1 MQCSSLHGTPEPAVA
16 SDRDTI
22 LRYGPVTGSLS
33 GELAQPTSAPP
44 LSGRSLF
51 ITGLGIGQI
60 CSWGSLYYSFPLMAE
75 AMGRDLGWSKPDLF
89 GAATLGLALG
99 GIAAFP
105 VGAAID
111 KGHGRWVMAGGA
123 GLAGL
128 CLLAWSQV
136 QQLWLFYVLMAVL
149 GILQAATLYE
159 PAFAVVARRTG
170 AAGARAGIT
179 ALTLWG
185 GFASTVFIPL
195 IQILLDL
202 VGWRGALVALGAVNL
217 VVCAPLY
224 AAVIRPMADQ
234 AVSSAH
240 ALALS
245 GAATLRQ
252 VMGSIARRPTFWALA
267 VAFTA
272 YAATFSAFTF
282 HLYPLLL
289 ERGFTPGSV
298 VMAMAI
304 IGPTQVAGRIAVSVF
319 APRAPVRLIGSCA
332 VLAFPIS
339 ILALAWLPPSFTLV
353 AGIVALYGSANGIM
367 TIVRGLAVPEMLTRH
382 AYGAV
387 NGALAA
393 PAMLARALAPAGAAL
408 LWAQSQS
415 YGAVLSAMA
424 AGGIVLVAAFWAA
437 ALLSRRDDDRPS

>member
-1 MQCSSLHGTPEPAVA
+1 MTG
-16 SDRDTI
+16 
-22 LRYGPVTGSLS
+22 GPS
-33 GELAQPTSAPP
+33 GERAQRTPARP

-105 VGAAID
+105 VGAAVD
-111 KGHGRWVMAGGA
+111 RGHGRWVMAAGA

-128 CLLAWSQV
+128 ILLIWSQV
-136 QQLWLFYVLMAVL
+136 QQLWLFYLLMAAL

-195 IQILLDL
+195 IQILLDM
-202 VGWRGALVALGAVNL
+202 VGWRDALVALGAVNL

-224 AAVIRPMADQ
+224 ATVIRPAADHV
-234 AVSSAH
+234 AAPAH
-240 ALALS
+240 GPALS
-245 GAATLRQ
+245 EAVTLRQ
-252 VMGSIARRPTFWALA
+252 ITLRQTMGRVVRRPTFWALA

-289 ERGFTPGSV
+289 ERGFTTGSV
-298 VMAMAI
+298 ALAMAI

-332 VLAFPIS
+332 VLAFPIA
-339 ILALAWLPPSFTLV
+339 ILALAWLPPSFALV
-353 AGIVALYGSANGIM
+353 AAIVALYGSANGIM
-367 TIVRGLAVPEMLTRH
+367 TIVRGLAVPEMLTRQ

-415 YGAVLSAMA
+415 YGAVLSAMV
-424 AGGIVLVAAFWAA
+424 AGGVLLAAAFWAA
-437 ALLSRRDDDRPS
+437 ALLSRRDDDRAP

>member
-1 MQCSSLHGTPEPAVA
+1 
-16 SDRDTI
+16 
-22 LRYGPVTGSLS
+22 VTSGLS
-33 GELAQPTSAPP
+33 GELAQPAPARP

-60 CSWGSLYYSFPLMAE
+60 CSWGSLYYSFPLIAE
-75 AMGRDLGWSKPDLF
+75 AMERDLGWSKPDLF

-99 GIAAFP
+99 GMAAFP
-105 VGAAID
+105 VGAAVD
-111 KGHGRWVMAGGA
+111 KGHGRWVMAAGA

-136 QQLWLFYVLMAVL
+136 QQLWLFYSLMAAIGV
-149 GILQAATLYE
+149 LQAATLYE

-202 VGWRGALVALGAVNL
+202 AGWRGALVALGAVNL

-224 AAVIRPMADQ
+224 AAVIRPAADH
-234 AVSSAH
+234 AASPVH

-245 GAATLRQ
+245 GAGTLRQ
-252 VMGSIARRPTFWALA
+252 VMGRVARRPTFWALA

-289 ERGFTPGSV
+289 ERGFTAGSV
-298 VMAMAI
+298 VLAMAI

-332 VLAFPIS
+332 VLAFPVA
-339 ILALAWLPPSFTLV
+339 ILALAWLPPSFALV
-353 AGIVALYGSANGIM
+353 AAIVALYGSANGIM
-367 TIVRGLAVPEMLTRH
+367 TIVRGLAVPEMLTRQ

-393 PAMLARALAPAGAAL
+393 PSMLARALAPAGAAL

-424 AGGIVLVAAFWAA
+424 AGGVLLAGAFWAA
-437 ALLSRRDDDRPS
+437 AAFSRNEDMERHERAPSMPDRR

>member
-1 MQCSSLHGTPEPAVA
+1 MS
-16 SDRDTI
+16 R
-22 LRYGPVTGSLS
+22 SLS
-33 GELAQPTSAPP
+33 GEHAPPAPAAP

-75 AMGRDLGWSKPDLF
+75 AMGHDLGWSKPNLF

-99 GIAAFP
+99 GLAAFP

-111 KGHGRWVMAGGA
+111 RGHGRWVMAGGA

-128 CLLAWSQV
+128 TLLAWSQV
-136 QQLWLFYVLMAVL
+136 QQLWLFYGLMAIL
-149 GILQAATLYE
+149 GMLQAATLYE

-185 GFASTVFIPL
+185 GFASTLFIPL
-195 IQILLDL
+195 IQILLDQ
-202 VGWRGALVALGAVNL
+202 VGWRGALVVLGAVNL
-217 VVCAPLY
+217 AVCAPLY
-224 AAVIRPMADQ
+224 AAVIRPAADH
-234 AVSSAH
+234 AASSAH

-252 VMGSIARRPTFWALA
+252 VMGRVARRPTFWALA

-289 ERGFTPGSV
+289 ERGLTPGSV
-298 VMAMAI
+298 VAAMAI

-332 VLAFPIS
+332 VLAFPVA
-339 ILALAWLPPSFTLV
+339 ILALAWLPPGFALV
-353 AGIVALYGSANGIM
+353 AAIMALYGSANGIM
-367 TIVRGLAVPEMLTRH
+367 TIVRGLAVPEMLTRQ

-408 LWAQSQS
+408 IWAQSNA

-424 AGGIVLVAAFWAA
+424 VGGLLLAAAFWAA
-437 ALLSRRDDDRPS
+437 AALSRNEDDKAS

>member
-1 MQCSSLHGTPEPAVA
+1 MTSG
-16 SDRDTI
+16 
-22 LRYGPVTGSLS
+22 LS
-33 GELAQPTSAPP
+33 GARAQPAPARP

-51 ITGLGIGQI
+51 ITGLGIGQV
-60 CSWGSLYYSFPLMAE
+60 CSWGSLYYSFPLIAE

-111 KGHGRWVMAGGA
+111 RGHGRWVMAAGA

-128 CLLAWSQV
+128 CLMAWSQV
-136 QQLWLFYVLMAVL
+136 QQLWLFYGLMAAL

-170 AAGARAGIT
+170 AADARAGIT

-224 AAVIRPMADQ
+224 AAVIRPAADH
-234 AVSSAH
+234 AASPAH
-240 ALALS
+240 TLALS
-245 GAATLRQ
+245 GALTLRQ
-252 VMGSIARRPTFWALA
+252 IMGRVARRPTFWALA

-298 VMAMAI
+298 VLAMAI

-332 VLAFPIS
+332 VLAFPVA

-353 AGIVALYGSANGIM
+353 AAIMALYGSANGIM
-367 TIVRGLAVPEMLTRH
+367 TIVRGLAVPEMLTRQ

-424 AGGIVLVAAFWAA
+424 AGGVLLAGAFWAA
-437 ALLSRRDDDRPS
+437 AAFSRNEDMERREKAAPMPDRG